1 MRLYKYDFVRAVAIL
16 FVVAVHSLYFVD
28 QNNPACLWIYW
39 TLLTL
44 FLTGNALF
52 FLMSGK
58 FNLRERPNDAGVKK
72 YYYNKIRN
80 IMLPILIVFL
90 IRAFYELYP
99 SITISG
105 YLKYFVKN
113 FSFGFASTEYW
124 FVFALFGYLLV
135 APFLAHAFA
144 KMTRFEQKA
153 FLFIG
158 LAFNLLTVIAE
169 NAGYAFKWGYLFS
182 GFSFTFCLGQY
193 IESYFT
199 TRGKHLLAIA
209 APICLLATVLLSIAG
224 MTANAQDVSPLFTIL
239 SIGVYALLLH
249 FGEKMK
255 PCKLISF
262 IAKHSFS
269 IYLIHMMILMPLE
282 HFLPAIGG
290 IQSLLIF
297 IAVTLFV
304 FTTSTIAAALLDK
317 VIIDPAKVLFD
328 KLFKRFLP
336 KQDTQP
342 MK

>member
-1 MRLYKYDFVRAVAIL
+1 
-16 FVVAVHSLYFVD
+16 
-28 QNNPACLWIYW
+28 
-39 TLLTL
+39 
-44 FLTGNALF
+44 
-52 FLMSGK
+52 
-58 FNLRERPNDAGVKK
+58 
-72 YYYNKIRN
+72 
-80 IMLPILIVFL
+80 MLPIIIVFL

-249 FGEKMK
+249 FGEKME
-255 PCKLISF
+255 PRKLISF

-282 HFLPAIGG
+282 HFLPTIGG

-317 VIIDPAKVLFD
+317 AIIDPAKVLFD